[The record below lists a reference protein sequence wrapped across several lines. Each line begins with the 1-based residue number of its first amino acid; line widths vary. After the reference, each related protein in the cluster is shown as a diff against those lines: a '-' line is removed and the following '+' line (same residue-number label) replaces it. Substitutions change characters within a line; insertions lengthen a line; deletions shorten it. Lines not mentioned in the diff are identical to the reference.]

1 MLKRIFAAML
11 FLACVF
17 AKETSCAAIKHAK
30 TSVGSQVRVAV
41 KSKGVR
47 TNLDRQLKKR
57 AAAQKKEHAKAY
69 RSAILGKANSP
80 VGSNR

>member
-1 MLKRIFAAML
+1 MRRVFVLLLI
-11 FLACVF
+11 FLACGTLQ
-17 AKETSCAAIKHAK
+17 ASWCGAYKGDK
-30 TSVGSQVRVAV
+30 TTASSRGKVTV
-41 KSKGVR
+41 KSKSVR

-80 VGSNR
+80 ADGNC